1 MFQGRSK
8 KSLNDSFLGEEYE
21 EYSIFKYVDLA
32 WMRMDLLY
40 FSLLDRGGSN
50 LMPRDDATTRGPSKS
65 TLQKRKRKSERDR
78 DRESKRLK
86 TDRRMLSIEPQENSN
101 TKFLFES
108 SIKASNHQA
117 SVKRFNNTHY
127 HSSSFR

>member
-1 MFQGRSK
+1 MRNIQ
-8 KSLNDSFLGEEYE
+8 
-21 EYSIFKYVDLA
+21 YSNMSTWRGCGWTY
-32 WMRMDLLY
+32 Y

-50 LMPRDDATTRGPSKS
+50 LMPRDDATTRRAFEIDV
-65 TLQKRKRKSERDR
+65 TKRKRKSERDR

-117 SVKRFNNTHY
+117 SVKRFNNTL
-127 HSSSFR
+127 SFI

>member
-1 MFQGRSK
+1 MRNIQ
-8 KSLNDSFLGEEYE
+8 
-21 EYSIFKYVDLA
+21 YSNMSTWRGCGWTY
-32 WMRMDLLY
+32 Y

-50 LMPRDDATTRGPSKS
+50 LFDAERRRDDDATTRRAFEIDV
-65 TLQKRKRKSERDR
+65 TKRKRKSERDR

-117 SVKRFNNTHY
+117 SVKRFNNTL
-127 HSSSFR
+127 SFI

>member
-1 MFQGRSK
+1 MTRRLADLPDMGKYRS
-8 KSLNDSFLGEEYE
+8 SQIQICRLG
-21 EYSIFKYVDLA
+21 VDADGLIISA
-32 WMRMDLLY
+32 CWI
-40 FSLLDRGGSN
+40 GGGQIY
-50 LMPRDDATTRGPSKS
+50 LMPRDDATTRRAFEIDV
-65 TLQKRKRKSERDR
+65 TKRKRKSERDR

>member
-50 LMPRDDATTRGPSKS
+50 LFDAERRRDATTTRRPSKS
-65 TLQKRKRKSERDR
+65 TLPNEKGKVREIETERA
-78 DRESKRLK
+78 KG
-86 TDRRMLSIEPQENSN
+86 
-101 TKFLFES
+101 
-108 SIKASNHQA
+108 
-117 SVKRFNNTHY
+117 
-127 HSSSFR
+127 